1 MEQVE
6 KLRQEDA
13 IRLLKWI
20 RENQDK
26 WIEITMAMTEENALI
41 SKELKE
47 VICAL
52 KNNGFYQ
59 LLILLIY
66 ANNDIIARALEK
78 TILDIICES
87 WDEGSLD
94 NIINMLL
101 DNMD

>member
-6 KLRQEDA
+6 KLRREDA

-20 RENQDK
+20 RNNQDR

-47 VICAL
+47 VIYAL

-78 TILDIICES
+78 TILDVICEA
-87 WDEGSLD
+87 WDEDSLD
-94 NIINMLL
+94 NMVDRLL
-101 DNMD
+101 NNMD